1 MSDIVVAAEAR
12 ESRGKNE
19 AKRLRARGRIP
30 AIVYAPGKE
39 NVAVSVSPRE
49 LAVVFKT
56 GAAENTLVDL
66 ELDGKKRK
74 VILKDYQVHPVRP
87 EFLHADFYEVA
98 LDKAIHVKVHI
109 ELQGI
114 PIGVKRDGGL
124 LEFVTREI
132 MISCLP
138 LDIPKKFVVD
148 VAPLEIGGEV
158 RVSAVPMPDKVKVLT
173 DGDLLLAHLVTK
185 HADVLDVELHPTEFI
200 NGPRAVLLNKA
211 GDQVTTQVLYNPD
224 LKTRWFYVP
233 AVLAMVLMLVTMM
246 LPSMAVVRE
255 KEIGT
260 LEQISVTPLR
270 PWQLIL
276 GKLTPFAIIGMIDTA
291 VIVVLA
297 QLVFG
302 VPLRG
307 SFLLLLF
314 LTFLFLLNTLGL
326 GLFASTMV
334 ATQQQAM
341 MFAVF
346 VLMVPMIYLSGLI
359 FPIEN
364 MPTLFQIGSYGI
376 PVRYYGI
383 ILRGVFLKGSGL
395 DVLWPEA
402 LTLALTGV
410 AWLTFASA
418 RFRKRL
424 D

>member
-66 ELDGKKRK
+66 ELGGKKRK

-173 DGDLLLAHLVTK
+173 DGDLLLAHVVTK
-185 HADVLDVELHPTEFI
+185 HAEEAVAAPVE
-200 NGPRAVLLNKA
+200 G
-211 GDQVTTQVLYNPD
+211 
-224 LKTRWFYVP
+224 
-233 AVLAMVLMLVTMM
+233 
-246 LPSMAVVRE
+246 AVVAAE
-255 KEIGT
+255 PEVAKK
-260 LEQISVTPLR
+260 
-270 PWQLIL
+270 
-276 GKLTPFAIIGMIDTA
+276 GKAPVEGEAA
-291 VIVVLA
+291 K
-297 QLVFG
+297 
-302 VPLRG
+302 
-307 SFLLLLF
+307 
-314 LTFLFLLNTLGL
+314 
-326 GLFASTMV
+326 V
-334 ATQQQAM
+334 AA
-341 MFAVF
+341 A
-346 VLMVPMIYLSGLI
+346 PAG
-359 FPIEN
+359 
-364 MPTLFQIGSYGI
+364 
-376 PVRYYGI
+376 
-383 ILRGVFLKGSGL
+383 K
-395 DVLWPEA
+395 DV
-402 LTLALTGV
+402 
-410 AWLTFASA
+410 
-418 RFRKRL
+418 KK
-424 D
+424 DKK

>member
-98 LDKAIHVKVHI
+98 LDKAIHVKVHV

-132 MISCLP
+132 MVSCLP

-158 RVSAVPMPDKVKVLT
+158 RVASIPMPDKVKVLT
-173 DGDLLLAHLVTK
+173 DGDLLLAHVVTK
-185 HADVLDVELHPTEFI
+185 HAEE
-200 NGPRAVLLNKA
+200 AVA
-211 GDQVTTQVLYNPD
+211 APIEG
-224 LKTRWFYVP
+224 
-233 AVLAMVLMLVTMM
+233 
-246 LPSMAVVRE
+246 AVVAAE
-255 KEIGT
+255 PEVAKK
-260 LEQISVTPLR
+260 
-270 PWQLIL
+270 
-276 GKLTPFAIIGMIDTA
+276 GKAPVEGEAA
-291 VIVVLA
+291 K
-297 QLVFG
+297 
-302 VPLRG
+302 
-307 SFLLLLF
+307 
-314 LTFLFLLNTLGL
+314 
-326 GLFASTMV
+326 V
-334 ATQQQAM
+334 AA
-341 MFAVF
+341 A
-346 VLMVPMIYLSGLI
+346 PAG
-359 FPIEN
+359 
-364 MPTLFQIGSYGI
+364 
-376 PVRYYGI
+376 
-383 ILRGVFLKGSGL
+383 K
-395 DVLWPEA
+395 DV
-402 LTLALTGV
+402 
-410 AWLTFASA
+410 
-418 RFRKRL
+418 KK
-424 D
+424 DKK

>member
-173 DGDLLLAHLVTK
+173 DGDLLLAHVVTK
-185 HADVLDVELHPTEFI
+185 HAEEAVAAPVE
-200 NGPRAVLLNKA
+200 G
-211 GDQVTTQVLYNPD
+211 
-224 LKTRWFYVP
+224 
-233 AVLAMVLMLVTMM
+233 
-246 LPSMAVVRE
+246 AVVAAE
-255 KEIGT
+255 PEVAKK
-260 LEQISVTPLR
+260 
-270 PWQLIL
+270 
-276 GKLTPFAIIGMIDTA
+276 GKAPVEGEAA
-291 VIVVLA
+291 K
-297 QLVFG
+297 
-302 VPLRG
+302 
-307 SFLLLLF
+307 
-314 LTFLFLLNTLGL
+314 
-326 GLFASTMV
+326 V
-334 ATQQQAM
+334 AA
-341 MFAVF
+341 A
-346 VLMVPMIYLSGLI
+346 PAG
-359 FPIEN
+359 
-364 MPTLFQIGSYGI
+364 
-376 PVRYYGI
+376 
-383 ILRGVFLKGSGL
+383 K
-395 DVLWPEA
+395 DV
-402 LTLALTGV
+402 
-410 AWLTFASA
+410 
-418 RFRKRL
+418 KK
-424 D
+424 DKK

>member
-132 MISCLP
+132 MVSCLP

-148 VAPLEIGGEV
+148 IAPLEIGGEV
-158 RVSAVPMPDKVKVLT
+158 RVSSIPMPDKVKVLT
-173 DGDLLLAHLVTK
+173 DGDLLLAHVVTK
-185 HADVLDVELHPTEFI
+185 HAEEAVAAPVE
-200 NGPRAVLLNKA
+200 G
-211 GDQVTTQVLYNPD
+211 
-224 LKTRWFYVP
+224 
-233 AVLAMVLMLVTMM
+233 
-246 LPSMAVVRE
+246 AVVAAE
-255 KEIGT
+255 PEVAKK
-260 LEQISVTPLR
+260 
-270 PWQLIL
+270 
-276 GKLTPFAIIGMIDTA
+276 GKAPVEGEAA
-291 VIVVLA
+291 K
-297 QLVFG
+297 
-302 VPLRG
+302 
-307 SFLLLLF
+307 
-314 LTFLFLLNTLGL
+314 
-326 GLFASTMV
+326 V
-334 ATQQQAM
+334 AA
-341 MFAVF
+341 A
-346 VLMVPMIYLSGLI
+346 PAG
-359 FPIEN
+359 
-364 MPTLFQIGSYGI
+364 
-376 PVRYYGI
+376 
-383 ILRGVFLKGSGL
+383 K
-395 DVLWPEA
+395 DV
-402 LTLALTGV
+402 
-410 AWLTFASA
+410 
-418 RFRKRL
+418 KK
-424 D
+424 DKK